1 EVGGARVGGVDGEFG
16 KKVGV
21 EDGDIGKMRGEVK
34 TNLVREVKVRLK
46 NRMKEQVMQAVLDAT
61 KLDPPHGLMQQ
72 EIERLQAT
80 ARQDLAQRGVKV
92 KNDVLP
98 LPGELVEAQ
107 ARRRVSLGLILAEL
121 VKVHSLSPKPDPVC
135 AEVEEEAAR

>member
-1 EVGGARVGGVDGEFG
+1 EE
-16 KKVGV
+16 
-21 EDGDIGKMRGEVK
+21 
-34 TNLVREVKVRLK
+34 
-46 NRMKEQVMQAVLDAT
+46 
-61 KLDPPHGLMQQ
+61 

-107 ARRRVSLGLILAEL
+107 ARRRGSLGLILAEL
-121 VKVHSLSPKPDPVC
+121 VKVHNLYPKPDQVRAA
-135 AEVEEEAAR
+135 AEEQAQSYERPNEVTKRVYAAPERLRAIEAMVMEEEGVAWVVGIAKVEEQAIYFDELMGNKS

>member
-1 EVGGARVGGVDGEFG
+1 EE
-16 KKVGV
+16 
-21 EDGDIGKMRGEVK
+21 
-34 TNLVREVKVRLK
+34 
-46 NRMKEQVMQAVLDAT
+46 
-61 KLDPPHGLMQQ
+61 

-121 VKVHSLSPKPDPVC
+121 VKVHNLYPKPDQVR
-135 AEVEEEAAR
+135 AAVEEQAQSYERPNEVTKWFYAAPERLREIEAIVMEEHVVARVLGFAKVQVQAIYFDELMGNKS